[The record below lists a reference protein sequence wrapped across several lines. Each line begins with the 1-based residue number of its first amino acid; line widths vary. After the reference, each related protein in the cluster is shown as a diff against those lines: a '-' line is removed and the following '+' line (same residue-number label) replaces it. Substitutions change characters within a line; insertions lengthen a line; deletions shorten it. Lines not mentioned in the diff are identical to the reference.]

1 MDLDCEW
8 GNQQASPTQDP
19 SIFGSTAEHY
29 LFGRKCDKLV
39 LADGRSTIILPFL
52 IVTALARCG
61 SSGGE
66 TAANSPT

>member
-8 GNQQASPTQDP
+8 GNRQASPTQDP
-19 SIFGSTAEHY
+19 SIFGSRAEHY

-39 LADGRSTIILPFL
+39 LADGRCTILPFL

-66 TAANSPT
+66 TAASSPT